1 MLTRD
6 KMSTDEHI
14 EQISIKKQ
22 IIINEMLQCLK
33 EISVDCFLN
42 DSGIKD
48 KYNCFS
54 FGKGA
59 KGFSY
64 FPNISKDLIE
74 SSFVQNKKTVKRTL
88 KKGILTSNG
97 KVYLYEPNKKSFYL
111 YHDKNMETIEFNKN
125 IKKKPVLVDKN
136 SNEIYDVKVV
146 SNGMPT
152 PIGYISKNSKFSKK
166 RII

>member
-42 DSGIKD
+42 GSGIKN

-74 SSFVQNKKTVKRTL
+74 SNVVQNKKTVKKTL

-97 KVYLYEPNKKSFYL
+97 KVYLYEPKKKSFYL
-111 YHDKNMETIEFNKN
+111 YHDKNMETIELNKN

-146 SNGMPT
+146 SNGLPT

-166 RII
+166 RI